1 MNSNAECYKDCDG
14 TEGSGFGIN
23 WSESVSGCS
32 ATYNN
37 YITHDTDGIAV
48 RATTGSARGRTY
60 IKCENGSVLID
71 GAEDEDCKRL
81 VTSGR
86 TVRWNNTNGSNGSSG
101 NCVGTLPE
109 DLISIGPTYGA
120 EYCTTVTNTDGDY
133 TGEATVCAT
142 STGGVTVT
150 SATCGSNSCPSRT
163 FNWISN
169 YTRSCSGTVP
179 ETTAGQ
185 IGVAVDNTGSTRGTN
200 EYRCNSDGTWGG
212 EIPFKDTCESSCSS
226 TVTWGGGNCSD
237 TVSGSLLSG
246 GSAKSITNANSGYT
260 GSGTAT
266 CDDGSWDVNAT
277 CEQDAPA
284 VDCAATTMTYC
295 SGRASVNLPD
305 AQNGDSQNVNRV
317 IPHSSCTQNSQVQG
331 WLEAHGVA
339 NCENGTWKIT
349 ENRCDC
355 TI

>member
-1 MNSNAECYKDCDG
+1 M
-14 TEGSGFGIN
+14 
-23 WSESVSGCS
+23 SESVSGCS

-37 YITHDTDGIAV
+37 YITNYTDGIAV
-48 RATTGSARGRTY
+48 RDTTGSARGRTY

-109 DLISIGPTYGA
+109 NLISIGPTYGA

-150 SATCGSNSCPSRT
+150 SATCSSNSCPSRT

-246 GSAKSITNANSGYT
+246 ASKSITNENSGYT

-266 CDDGSWDVNAT
+266 CKDGSWDVDENTT
-277 CEQDAPA
+277 CEADAPP
-284 VDCAATTMTYC
+284 VSC
-295 SGRASVNLPD
+295 SWSSSPMGCTNIGGQSTQSPTSRGL
-305 AQNGDSQNVNRV
+305 
-317 IPHSSCTQNSQVQG
+317 SCTTSNENEQHLQSGASCGNGNSQFTRWTCVC
-331 WLEAHGVA
+331 
-339 NCENGTWKIT
+339 N
-349 ENRCDC
+349 
-355 TI
+355 